1 MSESFGNRSARW
13 KNGRFWKRQFAI
25 TIPIAILLILL
36 TNWWT
41 SRPFKTLQRFGVFVE
56 ARQFDDAIRMIAN
69 EDRKKIPAGYWEQFH
84 HAQLEVGASPTPIT
98 LIDGRMAVFIA
109 FREPDSKFFIGS
121 GIHFVI
127 DREVVHV
134 HEVSFRETH

>member
-1 MSESFGNRSARW
+1 MC
-13 KNGRFWKRQFAI
+13 QVAI
-25 TIPIAILLILL
+25 TIPMTILLVLL
-36 TNWWT
+36 GNWWI
-41 SRPFKTLQRFGVFVE
+41 SRPFNTLQRFGNFVE
-56 ARQFDDAIRMIAN
+56 AKQFDDAILMVAT

-109 FREPDSKFFIGS
+109 FREPESKFLIGS

-127 DREVVHV
+127 DRDVVHV
-134 HEVSFRETH
+134 HEVSFRETR